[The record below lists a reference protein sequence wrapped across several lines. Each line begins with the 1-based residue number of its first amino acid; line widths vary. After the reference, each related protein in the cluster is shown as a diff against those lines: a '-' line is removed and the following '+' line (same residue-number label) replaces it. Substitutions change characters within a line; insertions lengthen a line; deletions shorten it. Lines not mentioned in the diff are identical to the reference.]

1 MKKFA
6 FLLLAALCLLA
17 CRTKYVPVTE
27 YHEKVVHQH
36 DTTIQRD
43 TLIDHQTT
51 IIREVDSA
59 MLAQYGIRLA
69 NAEHAYLVEINR
81 TMREV
86 QQLMQ
91 KKIDTLTVHDS
102 IPVVI
107 PVEKPPNF
115 IQRTKTT
122 IANIII
128 VGLIFIA
135 FVFVIR
141 SIAKDIEKKHN
152 NT

>member
-59 MLAQYGIRLA
+59 WMAQYGIRLEKA
-69 NAEHAYLVEINR
+69 QLAYLVESNR
-81 TMREV
+81 MMREV
-86 QQLMQ
+86 QNIMQ
-91 KKIDTLTVHDS
+91 KQSDSVIIHDS
-102 IPVVI
+102 VPVII
-107 PVEKPPNF
+107 PVEKPPNLL
-115 IQRTKTT
+115 QKAESG
-122 IANIII
+122 IATF
-128 VGLIFIA
+128 VFWLCLAAIA
-135 FVFVIR
+135 FLVVR
-141 SIAKDIEKKHN
+141 KVMNSKN
-152 NT
+152 NS

>member
-69 NAEHAYLVEINR
+69 NAERAYLIESNR
-81 TMREV
+81 MMREV
-86 QQLMQ
+86 QQLLQ
-91 KKIDTLTVHDS
+91 KKSDTLIVHDS
-102 IPVVI
+102 VPVII
-107 PVEKPPNF
+107 PVEKPPNLL
-115 IQRTKTT
+115 QKTESG
-122 IANIII
+122 IANIVFWVILA
-128 VGLIFIA
+128 GIA
-135 FVFVIR
+135 FFAVRKVMN
-141 SIAKDIEKKHN
+141 AKN
-152 NT
+152 NS

>member
-6 FLLLAALCLLA
+6 FLLLAALSLLA

-59 MLAQYGIRLA
+59 MLAQYGIRLEKA
-69 NAEHAYLVEINR
+69 QLAYLVESNR
-81 TMREV
+81 MMREV
-86 QQLMQ
+86 QNIVQ
-91 KKIDTLTVHDS
+91 KKIDTLIVHDS

-107 PVEKPPNF
+107 PVEKPPNI
-115 IQRTKTT
+115 IQKAKTT
-122 IANIII
+122 ITNI
-128 VGLIFIA
+128 LFIA
-135 FVFVIR
+135 GIAIVFVFVIR
-141 SIAKDIEKKHN
+141 SIAKDIEKKQN

>member
-51 IIREVDSA
+51 IVREVDSA
-59 MLAQYGIRLA
+59 MLSQYGIRLA
-69 NAEHAYLVEINR
+69 NAERAYLIESNR
-81 TMREV
+81 MMREV
-86 QQLMQ
+86 QQLLQ
-91 KKIDTLTVHDS
+91 KKIDTLIVHDS
-102 IPVVI
+102 VPVII
-107 PVEKPPNF
+107 PVEKPPNLL
-115 IQRTKTT
+115 QKTESG
-122 IANIII
+122 IANIVFWVILA
-128 VGLIFIA
+128 GIA
-135 FVFVIR
+135 FFAVRKVMN
-141 SIAKDIEKKHN
+141 AKN
-152 NT
+152 NS

>member
-6 FLLLAALCLLA
+6 FLILAALCLLA
-17 CRTKYVPVTE
+17 CRTKYVPVPE

-59 MLAQYGIRLA
+59 MLSQYGIRLA
-69 NAEHAYLVEINR
+69 NAERAYLIESNR
-81 TMREV
+81 MMREV
-86 QQLMQ
+86 QQLLQ
-91 KKIDTLTVHDS
+91 KKSDTLIVHDS

-107 PVEKPPNF
+107 PVEKPPNLL
-115 IQRTKTT
+115 QKTESG
-122 IANIII
+122 IATF
-128 VGLIFIA
+128 VFWLCLAAIA
-135 FVFVIR
+135 FLVVR
-141 SIAKDIEKKHN
+141 KVMNAKN
-152 NT
+152 NS

>member
-6 FLLLAALCLLA
+6 FLLLAALSLLA

-69 NAEHAYLVEINR
+69 NAERAYLIESNR
-81 TMREV
+81 MMREV
-86 QQLMQ
+86 QQLLQ
-91 KKIDTLTVHDS
+91 KKIDTLIVHDS

-107 PVEKPPNF
+107 PVEKPPNLL
-115 IQRTKTT
+115 QKAESG
-122 IANIII
+122 IATF
-128 VGLIFIA
+128 VFWLCLAAIA
-135 FVFVIR
+135 FLVVR
-141 SIAKDIEKKHN
+141 KVMNAKN
-152 NT
+152 NS